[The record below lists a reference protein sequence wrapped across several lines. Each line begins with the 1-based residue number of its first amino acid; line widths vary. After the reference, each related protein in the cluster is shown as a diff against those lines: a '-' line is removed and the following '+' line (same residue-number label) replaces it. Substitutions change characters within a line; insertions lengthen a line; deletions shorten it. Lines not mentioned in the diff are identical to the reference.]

1 MKLSACANP
10 RDKQFQLELS
20 MSFLRLVIQAAVTQ
34 QLCRRWRYGNRYTK
48 YFSSS
53 SRPTSS
59 LEGPGLKDFLQT
71 STSQPTL
78 NEDLSP
84 APYLQQNQLSGNGRK
99 GTYIIPR
106 IKSSKLLSSVYFEI
120 YGCQMNVNDAD
131 IAWTFLSQAGY
142 HRTDHVEEVRN
153 TPLHY
158 VAFTYIHI
166 HKTHMQQLSYT
177 IYVTCIQ

>member
-1 MKLSACANP
+1 
-10 RDKQFQLELS
+10 
-20 MSFLRLVIQAAVTQ
+20 
-34 QLCRRWRYGNRYTK
+34 
-48 YFSSS
+48 
-53 SRPTSS
+53 
-59 LEGPGLKDFLQT
+59 
-71 STSQPTL
+71 
-78 NEDLSP
+78 
-84 APYLQQNQLSGNGRK
+84 
-99 GTYIIPR
+99 
-106 IKSSKLLSSVYFEI
+106 
-120 YGCQMNVNDAD
+120 MNVNDAD